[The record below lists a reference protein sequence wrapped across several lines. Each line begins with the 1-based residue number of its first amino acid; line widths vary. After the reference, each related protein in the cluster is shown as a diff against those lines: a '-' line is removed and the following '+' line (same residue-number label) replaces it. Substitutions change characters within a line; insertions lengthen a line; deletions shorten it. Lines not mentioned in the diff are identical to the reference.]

1 MKINQQKQKKK
12 KSQALQDKPTGISY
26 LPRKG
31 KKTIFFHILV
41 FELALICILTV
52 AAGPEITADIIE
64 DSTLSTSKS
73 EDEKNSEETP
83 VEDNVSSENN
93 TEQLPNGQ
101 ENSSSVEQEE
111 IPIATEIEDEHKNEM
126 RAVWISY
133 IEFSNRLEE
142 LGKKSF
148 SKQDFQD
155 FIDEAFDNCV
165 TWNMNTV
172 VVHVRPYA
180 DAMYPS
186 EYFPWSAYI
195 SGTQGKDPGF
205 DPLEYMVEAAHNR
218 DLKFEAWLNPYRI
231 AVNTT
236 KASALSKDN
245 QARKWINSSSR
256 NVLAFNGNL
265 YYNPAKKEVREL
277 IINGVREI
285 VENYDVDG
293 IHFDDYFYPSLGNKA
308 KPSAK
313 ISKANDKNYFDY
325 KEYVSYTKNND
336 DPLSLV
342 KWRRN
347 NVNQLVKNVYSAI
360 KDINSEVVFGI
371 SPAGNISNLLSKDSY
386 FVDIETWLSSSGY
399 IDYICPQIYWTF
411 DNDEY
416 SFDIVTEEWLSY
428 YENEDIK
435 FYIGIPVYKA
445 CAGKNSV
452 WDWKQWNGKTTI
464 LKKQIKYCREMDE
477 IDGFYFFSYQD
488 FIRKAK
494 KKENVNLLSLLD

>member
-1 MKINQQKQKKK
+1 MKIKQQKQKK
-12 KSQALQDKPTGISY
+12 PF
-26 LPRKG
+26 
-31 KKTIFFHILV
+31 FFHILV
-41 FELALICILTV
+41 FELILICILTV
-52 AAGPEITADIIE
+52 AAGPEITADMIE
-64 DSTLSTSKS
+64 DTT
-73 EDEKNSEETP
+73 
-83 VEDNVSSENN
+83 VEDNVNSENN

-101 ENSSSVEQEE
+101 EDSSSTEQGEV
-111 IPIATEIEDEHKNEM
+111 PIATEIEDDYADEM

-165 TWNMNTV
+165 AWNMNTV

-186 EYFPWSAYI
+186 KYFPWSAYV

-205 DPLEYMVEAAHNR
+205 DPLEYMVRAAHNR
-218 DLKFEAWLNPYRI
+218 DLKFEAWINPYRV

-245 QARKWINSSSR
+245 QARKWLNSLSAGKRR
-256 NVLAFNGNL
+256 NVLAFDGNL

-277 IINGVREI
+277 IVNGVKEI

-313 ISKANDKNYFDY
+313 ISKTKYKNYFDY
-325 KEYVSYTKNND
+325 KEYVSYTEID
-336 DPLSLV
+336 DSLSLV

-347 NVNQLVKNVYSAI
+347 NVNQLVKSVYSTV
-360 KDINSEVVFGI
+360 KDINEEVVFGI

-386 FVDIETWLSSSGY
+386 FVDIETWLSNSGY

-411 DNDEY
+411 DNGEY
-416 SFDIVTEEWLSY
+416 SFDTVTEEWLSY

-435 FYIGIPVYKA
+435 LYIGIPVYKA
-445 CAGKNSV
+445 SAGKNSI

-464 LKKQIKYCREMDE
+464 LKKQIEYCREIDE
-477 IDGFYFFSYQD
+477 INGFYFFSYQD

-494 KKENVNLLSLLD
+494 KKEIKNLLSVLE